1 MPHDGRA
8 EAKVVA
14 VIIVDKALERRHELG
29 KPVLFGMFGAGAMAK
44 GTVNQTERYLNGI
57 TAAAICNRTIATA
70 IEVYAAA
77 GQTNVVVVETAAEL
91 DDAIRSGK
99 RAVTSNPEALCAS
112 ELLEC
117 LVEITGHIEY
127 GAKVSAMAIEHG
139 KHLVLMNAEIDATIG
154 PLLKH
159 RADQKGVVVSGCDGD
174 QPAVQLNLL
183 RTVLGWGLRPLLCG
197 NIKGLQDHYRNP
209 TTQASFAKQWGQT
222 PNMVT
227 SFADGTKI
235 SMEQAVV
242 ANATGM
248 GVAQRGMIGP
258 EYRGHIDDM
267 TSMFDVE
274 QLRSLG
280 GIVDYALGALPSP
293 GVFVFAEAQDDQQR
307 HHLEYAKLGKGP
319 LYSFYIPYHLTQFEV
334 PDTVARVVLFHDAA
348 TAPLGGPVVDVVAAA
363 KIDLTAGTTLDGL
376 GYYMTYGLAEN
387 YGTVRAQRLLPIGL
401 AEGCV
406 LKRDLPRDAVLT
418 YDDVDMPSG
427 TEVHRLRAEQD
438 LMFAPLGSLAT

>member
-1 MPHDGRA
+1 M
-8 EAKVVA
+8 
-14 VIIVDKALERRHELG
+14 IIVDRALERRHQQG

-44 GTVNQTERYLNGI
+44 GTVNQTERYLQGI
-57 TAAAICNRTIATA
+57 TAAAICNRTVSRA
-70 IEVYAAA
+70 IEIYAAA
-77 GQTNVVVVETAAEL
+77 GQTNVVVVDTAAEL
-91 DDAIRSGK
+91 DAAIRSGQ

-112 ELLEC
+112 EVLEC
-117 LVEITGHIEY
+117 LVEITGHIDY
-127 GAKVSAMAIEHG
+127 GARVSEMAIEHG

-209 TTQASFAKQWGQT
+209 TTQAAFAEQWGQT

-248 GVAQRGMIGP
+248 GVARRGMIGP

-274 QLRSLG
+274 QLRELG

-307 HHLEYAKLGKGP
+307 RHLDYAKLGQGP

-334 PDTVARVVLFHDAA
+334 ADTVARVVLFQDAA
-348 TAPLGGPVVDVVAAA
+348 TTPLRGPVVDVVAAA
-363 KIDLTAGTTLDGL
+363 KKDLRSGETLDGL

-387 YGTVRAQRLLPIGL
+387 YATACAEGLLPIGL

-406 LKRDLPRDAVLT
+406 LKHDLSRDAVLT
-418 YDDVDMPSG
+418 YDDVVMPDG
-427 TEVHRLRAEQD
+427 TDVHRLRAEQD
-438 LMFAPLGSLAT
+438 DLFLPVGVAH

>member
-1 MPHDGRA
+1 M
-8 EAKVVA
+8 
-14 VIIVDKALERRHELG
+14 IIVDRALERRQQQG
-29 KPVLFGMFGAGAMAK
+29 RPVLFGLFGAGAMAK
-44 GTVNQTERYLNGI
+44 GTVNQTERYVPGI
-57 TAAAICNRTIATA
+57 TAAAICNRTIANA

-91 DDAIRSGK
+91 DDVIRSGK

-127 GAKVSAMAIEHG
+127 GARVSEMAIEHG

-154 PLLKH
+154 PLLKY
-159 RADQKGVVVSGCDGD
+159 RADQRGVVVSGCDGD

-183 RTVLGWGLRPLLCG
+183 RSVLGWGLRPLLCG

-222 PNMVT
+222 PSMVT

-248 GVAQRGMIGP
+248 GVAKRGMIGH

-267 TSMFDVE
+267 TTMFDLDM
-274 QLRSLG
+274 LREHG

-293 GVFVFAEAQDDQQR
+293 GVFVFAEA
-307 HHLEYAKLGKGP
+307 
-319 LYSFYIPYHLTQFEV
+319 
-334 PDTVARVVLFHDAA
+334 
-348 TAPLGGPVVDVVAAA
+348 
-363 KIDLTAGTTLDGL
+363 
-376 GYYMTYGLAEN
+376 
-387 YGTVRAQRLLPIGL
+387 
-401 AEGCV
+401 
-406 LKRDLPRDAVLT
+406 
-418 YDDVDMPSG
+418 
-427 TEVHRLRAEQD
+427 
-438 LMFAPLGSLAT
+438 

>member
-1 MPHDGRA
+1 LFRTAERA
-8 EAKVVA
+8 EKVDD
-14 VIIVDKALERRHELG
+14 VIIVDRALEHRQQQGR
-29 KPVLFGMFGAGAMAK
+29 PVLFGLFGAGAMAR
-44 GTVNQTERYLNGI
+44 GTVNQTERYVQGI
-57 TAAAICNRTIATA
+57 TAAAICNRTISAA
-70 IEVYAAA
+70 LDVYAAA
-77 GQTNVVVVETAAEL
+77 GQTNVVVVETAGQL
-91 DDAIRSGK
+91 DDAIRSGQ

-127 GAKVSAMAIEHG
+127 GARVSEMAIEHG

-209 TTQASFAKQWGQT
+209 TTQAAFAKQWGQT

-248 GVAQRGMIGP
+248 GVAKRGMIGP
-258 EYRGHIDDM
+258 EHRGHIDDM

-274 QLRSLG
+274 MLRECG
-280 GIVDYALGALPSP
+280 GIVDYVLGALPSP

-307 HHLEYAKLGKGP
+307 RHLDYAKLGSGP

-334 PDTVARVVLFHDAA
+334 ADTVARVVLFQDAA
-348 TAPLGGPVVDVVAAA
+348 TTPLRGPVVDVVAAG
-363 KIDLTAGTTLDGL
+363 KIDLAAGTTLDGL
-376 GYYMTYGLAEN
+376 GQYMTYGLAEN
-387 YGTVRAQRLLPIGL
+387 YATARAERLLPIGL

-406 LKRDLPRDAVLT
+406 LTRDLSRDAVLT
-418 YDDVDMPSG
+418 YDDVVLPVG
-427 TEVHRLRAEQD
+427 TDVHRLRAEQD
-438 LMFAPLGSLAT
+438 HLFLPVGVALG

>member
-1 MPHDGRA
+1 M
-8 EAKVVA
+8 
-14 VIIVDKALERRHELG
+14 IIVDRALQRRHEEG
-29 KPVLFGMFGAGAMAK
+29 NPVLFGMFGAGAMAR
-44 GTVNQTERYLNGI
+44 GTVNQTERYLKGI
-57 TAAAICNRTIATA
+57 TAAAICNRTISAA
-70 IEVYAAA
+70 VEAYAAA
-77 GQTNVVVVETAAEL
+77 GQTDVVVVDTAEEL
-91 DDAIRSGK
+91 DAALRAGR

-112 ELLEC
+112 QVLEC

-127 GAKVSAMAIEHG
+127 GAQVSAMAIEHG

-159 RADQKGVVVSGCDGD
+159 RADAKGVIVSGCDGD
-174 QPAVQLNLL
+174 QPAVQLNVL
-183 RTVLGWGLRPLLCG
+183 RTVVGWGLKPLLCG

-209 TTQASFAKQWGQT
+209 TTQASFAAQWGQT

-248 GVAQRGMIGP
+248 GVAQRGMLGP

-274 QLRSLG
+274 MLRERG
-280 GIVDYALGALPSP
+280 GIVDYALGAVPSP
-293 GVFVFAEAQDDQQR
+293 GVFVFAEAQDDVQR
-307 HHLEYAKLGKGP
+307 RHLEYAKLGTGP

-334 PDTVARVVLFHDAA
+334 PDTVARVVLFGDAA
-348 TAPLGGPVVDVVAAA
+348 TAPIGPPVVDVVAAA
-363 KIDLTAGTTLDGL
+363 KIDLEAGATLDGL

-387 YGTVRAQRLLPIGL
+387 YDTVRAEGLLPMGL

-406 LKRDLPRDAVLT
+406 LKRPLKRDDVLT
-418 YDDVDMPSG
+418 YDDVELPHG
-427 TEVHRLRAEQD
+427 TVVHALRAEQD
-438 LMFAPLGSLAT
+438 HLFPAVETRSALALNA